1 MIEILDKGYH
11 ITIQDSGRN
20 GYSAYGVTRS
30 GFMDSISANKA
41 NGLLSNSLNEA
52 VFEIT
57 MMGGKFRFHSDTSI
71 CISGALFDVQLNNNV
86 VKNNTKIQVLKNDIL
101 SFGKAIEG
109 YRIYLAI
116 EGGIDSQKVL
126 NSRSMYSSITT
137 DSVIKT
143 GDRYSFLN
151 NKKSKKNYLNHSDF
165 LFVKNIN
172 VSKGP
177 EFKLL
182 NSDDIFKLSN
192 ELFTISNN
200 NRMGYFFNEYICPN
214 SFSIVSSPVI
224 PGTVQLTPSGK
235 LIVLMQDG
243 QVTGGYP
250 RILQLDNLSI
260 SVLSQKKQGDKIKF
274 NFINLS

>member
-1 MIEILDKGYH
+1 M
-11 ITIQDSGRN
+11 
-20 GYSAYGVTRS
+20 
-30 GFMDSISANKA
+30 
-41 NGLLSNSLNEA
+41 
-52 VFEIT
+52 
-57 MMGGKFRFHSDTSI
+57 
-71 CISGALFDVQLNNNV
+71 
-86 VKNNTKIQVLKNDIL
+86 
-101 SFGKAIEG
+101 
-109 YRIYLAI
+109 
-116 EGGIDSQKVL
+116 
-126 NSRSMYSSITT
+126 
-137 DSVIKT
+137 
-143 GDRYSFLN
+143 
-151 NKKSKKNYLNHSDF
+151 NHSDF
-165 LFVKNIN
+165 LFLKNIN

-177 EFKLL
+177 EFKFL

-200 NRMGYFFNEYICPN
+200 NRMGYFFNEDICPN